1 MLHVIYDDR
10 IWPSFLDSSSK
21 RISEKIY
28 IDSISDVYELSKTL
42 VIDDT
47 VTIVTFK
54 QKTIQNVLTEVAGL
68 LVILRIFTFISGIFH
83 E

>member
-21 RISEKIY
+21 RISEKIF

-54 QKTIQNVLTEVAGL
+54 QKTIQSVLTEVAGL